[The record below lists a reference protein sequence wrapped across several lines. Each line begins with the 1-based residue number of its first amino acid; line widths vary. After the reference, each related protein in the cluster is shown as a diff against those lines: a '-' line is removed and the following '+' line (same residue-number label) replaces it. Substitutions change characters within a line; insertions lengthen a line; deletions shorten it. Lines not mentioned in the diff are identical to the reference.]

1 MKSKISTK
9 RFFPNALTI
18 LNMFLGFLSIIFIM
32 KGQYFDAGLF
42 ILLAGLMDIFD
53 GKIARS
59 LGISSKF
66 GVEFDSLADVVSFC
80 VAPSLLIYN
89 IYCAN
94 INYIVGAI
102 FSFIPL
108 IAGTVRL
115 AKYNLDTDEDNPKSY
130 FIGLSTPISTVTIL
144 SFMYFSIYVG
154 GPSDYGDSMLGII
167 LVCILGL
174 LMLSPIH
181 FQKVPLITFK
191 SSPSNSI
198 LLMILIVC
206 SASLIIWKGFAL
218 LPICLG
224 YIISNVLVWIF
235 KIRPGNIQLKK
246 RP

>member
-32 KGQYFDAGLF
+32 KGKYFDAGLF

-80 VAPSLLIYN
+80 VAPSLLVYN
-89 IYCAN
+89 LYCEN

-154 GPSDYGDSMLGII
+154 GPSNYGDSRIRYNFSLHSWFIN
-167 LVCILGL
+167 VEPYPF
-174 LMLSPIH
+174 S
-181 FQKVPLITFK
+181 K
-191 SSPSNSI
+191 
-198 LLMILIVC
+198 
-206 SASLIIWKGFAL
+206 SASHYF
-218 LPICLG
+218 
-224 YIISNVLVWIF
+224 
-235 KIRPGNIQLKK
+235 
-246 RP
+246 

>member
-32 KGQYFDAGLF
+32 KGKYFDAGLF

-80 VAPSLLIYN
+80 VAPSLLVYN
-89 IYCAN
+89 LYCEN

-154 GPSDYGDSMLGII
+154 GPSDYGDSRLGII
-167 LVCILGL
+167 LVCTLGL

-181 FQKVPLITFK
+181 FPKVPLITFK

-206 SASLIIWKGFAL
+206 TVSLIIWKGFAL

-235 KIRPGNIQLKK
+235 KIRPSNIQLKK

>member
-1 MKSKISTK
+1 MKFKISKK

-32 KGQYFDAGLF
+32 KGQYYDAGLF

-53 GKIARS
+53 GKIARL

-80 VAPSLLIYN
+80 VAPSLLVYN
-89 IYCAN
+89 LYCN
-94 INYIVGAI
+94 DINYIVGAV

-115 AKYNLDTDEDNPKSY
+115 AKYNLDSDEDNPKSY
-130 FIGLSTPISTVTIL
+130 FVGLSTPISTVTIL
-144 SFMYFSIYVG
+144 SFMYFSIHIG
-154 GPSDYGDSMLGII
+154 GPNDYGDSRLGLI
-167 LVCILGL
+167 LVCVLGL

-181 FQKVPLITFK
+181 FPKVPLITFK
-191 SSPSNSI
+191 SSTSNSY
-198 LLMILIVC
+198 LLMVLIVC
-206 SASLIIWKGFAL
+206 TTSLFIWKGFAL

-224 YIISNVLVWIF
+224 YIISNVLVWVF
-235 KIRPGNIQLKK
+235 KIRINNIQIKK
-246 RP
+246 

>member
-1 MKSKISTK
+1 MKSRISTK

-18 LNMFLGFLSIIFIM
+18 LNMFLGFLAIIFIM
-32 KGQYFDAGLF
+32 KGKYFDAGLF

-80 VAPSLLIYN
+80 VAPSLLVYN
-89 IYCAN
+89 LYCEN

-115 AKYNLDTDEDNPKSY
+115 AKYNLDTDEDNPRSY

-154 GPSDYGDSMLGII
+154 GPSNYGDSSVGII

-181 FQKVPLITFK
+181 FPKVPLITFK
-191 SSPSNSI
+191 SSASNSI

-206 SASLIIWKGFAL
+206 TASLIIWKGFAL
-218 LPICLG
+218 FPICIG
-224 YIISNVLVWIF
+224 YIISNVLFWIF
-235 KIRPGNIQLKK
+235 KIRPNNIQLKK
-246 RP
+246 RM

>member
-32 KGQYFDAGLF
+32 KGKYFDAGLF
-42 ILLAGLMDIFD
+42 ILLAGLMDVFD

-80 VAPSLLIYN
+80 VAPSFLVYN
-89 IYCAN
+89 LYCEN

-144 SFMYFSIYVG
+144 SFMYFSIYIG
-154 GPSDYGDSMLGII
+154 GPSNYGDSRIGLI

-181 FQKVPLITFK
+181 FPKVPLITFK
-191 SSPSNSI
+191 SSASNSI

-206 SASLIIWKGFAL
+206 TASLIIWKGFAL
-218 LPICLG
+218 FPICIG
-224 YIISNVLVWIF
+224 YIISNVLLWIF
-235 KIRPGNIQLKK
+235 KIRPSNIQLKK
-246 RP
+246 RT